1 MSDPRDPTRPIRRD
15 LQLPTLEPTLEARFG
30 LMAEPLRFR
39 TNDPLLLA
47 AAQRAFGRFKVPET
61 GDPLEVRLLVDSDGP
76 PASFDPRRLNPRVQ
90 AHLHTI
96 TLDARNQAVV
106 DLERGVAV
114 GTVTP
119 EVARDADFV
128 RYAFVE
134 AMGLSM
140 LGRARGYV
148 AVHASAVVHHGR
160 AAILQGPAGA
170 GKSTLAMACARL
182 GFGVLAEDV
191 VFARRLGPDVE
202 LWGAPWIQRL
212 LPDAVDHFAELAGVV
227 PRLQVNGEH
236 KIEVDLELL
245 RPGAARPN
253 APAGAAIR
261 LVRGSDGPTRL
272 EALSP
277 AEAAD
282 SFEVLW
288 PWGDGWSAGHEG
300 VVRSLLADGA
310 ARLHMNGSPEEAAE
324 VLGRWLER

>member
-1 MSDPRDPTRPIRRD
+1 MSEPRIRRD
-15 LQLPTLEPTLEARFG
+15 PQLPTLVPTIEAHFG
-30 LMAEPLRFR
+30 LMAEPLLFR

-47 AAQRAFGRFKVPET
+47 AAERAYGRFAVPD
-61 GDPLEVRLLVDSDGP
+61 GGVPLEVRLLVDAKGP
-76 PASFDPRRLNPRVQ
+76 PADFDPRQLRPRVQ

-96 TLDARNQAVV
+96 NLDARNHAVV

-148 AVHASAVVHHGR
+148 AIHASAVVHRGR
-160 AAILQGPAGA
+160 ATILQGPAGA

-191 VFARRLGPDVE
+191 VFARWAGTGVE

-236 KIEVDLELL
+236 KIEIDLEHL
-245 RPGAARPN
+245 RPGAAQPS
-253 APAGAAIR
+253 APAGAVVLLA
-261 LVRGSDGPTRL
+261 RGSGGSTRIETL
-272 EALSP
+272 GT
-277 AEAAD
+277 AEAAAA
-282 SFEVLW
+282 FEVLW
-288 PWGDGWSAGHEG
+288 PWGDGWSAGHERIVRTLLDDG
-300 VVRSLLADGA
+300 V
-310 ARLHMNGSPEEAAE
+310 ARLHMNGTPEQAAE
-324 VLGRWLER
+324 ALTGWLDR